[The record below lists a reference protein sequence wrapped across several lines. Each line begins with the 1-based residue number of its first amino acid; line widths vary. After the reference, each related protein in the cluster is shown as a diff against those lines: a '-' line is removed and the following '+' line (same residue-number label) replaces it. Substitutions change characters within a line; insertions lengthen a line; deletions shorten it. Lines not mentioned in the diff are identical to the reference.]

1 MCEATHRQRHDTE
14 ESERLKIYD
23 NSCNTCQQY
32 STVQCSRFHR
42 IFCRCRECGDQTDP
56 TT

>member
-32 STVQCSRFHR
+32 STVQCS
-42 IFCRCRECGDQTDP
+42 TYS
-56 TT
+56 